1 MIKNIK
7 DTGAGSQPVGPLA
20 ITKALVE
27 SAMNKTEITIGDEG
41 GTDTNITVTKQNLED
56 LQKDLLNFR
65 DKHEKEDL
73 QHFRAELEGPSAAL
87 KLGQFSPLD
96 MNIMRTYLDNN
107 VKNVS

>member
-1 MIKNIK
+1 MIK
-7 DTGAGSQPVGPLA
+7 DAGASSHAVGPLA
-20 ITKALVE
+20 ITKTLVE
-27 SAMNKTEITIGDEG
+27 SAINNTEITIWDEG
-41 GTDTNITVTKQNLED
+41 GPETNIKVTKKNLED

-107 VKNVS
+107 VKNVP